1 MRRYEDFAFI
11 YDELMEETPYDV
23 WVEFIQ
29 DIIDEQIQE
38 AQLVLDLGCGT
49 GNITIPLAEAG
60 YQMIGIDLS
69 ENMLMLA
76 REKSI
81 SKDLDILY
89 LHQDMTEF
97 ELYGTVDVVVAA
109 CDSLNYISDE
119 ESLLKVFSLVD
130 NYLNLGGVFIFD
142 MNTRYRFEEQYR
154 DTTFSLVEEE
164 YAYIWN
170 NTFFEET
177 GMNLYEITFFIR
189 DDEADHYSR
198 FDEFHEEFTYSYE
211 TIETLLNKAGLE
223 LVNAYDNYTKEKAHD
238 TSERITFVVKKNRK

>member
-11 YDELMEETPYDV
+11 YDELMEETPYED

-29 DIIDEQIQE
+29 DQIDEQFQG

-109 CDSLNYISDE
+109 CDSLNYISGE
-119 ESLLKVFSLVD
+119 ESLLKVFSLVE

-154 DTTFSLVEEE
+154 DTTFSVVEEE

-198 FDEFHEEFTYSYE
+198 FDEFHEEFTYSME
-211 TIETLLNKAGLE
+211 TIEALLKKAGLD
-223 LVNAYDNYTKEKAHD
+223 LVEAYDNYTKVKAKD
-238 TSERITFVVKKNRK
+238 TSERITFVAKKK

>member
-11 YDELMEETPYDV
+11 YDELMEETPYAQ
-23 WVEFIQ
+23 WVEFIL
-29 DIIDEQIQE
+29 DVIDEQFRE

-60 YQMIGIDLS
+60 YQMIGVDLS

-76 REKSI
+76 QEKSMT
-81 SKDLDILY
+81 KDLDILY

-109 CDSLNYISDE
+109 CDSLNYLPNE
-119 ESLLKVFSLVD
+119 ESLFQVFSLVE
-130 NYLNLGGVFIFD
+130 NYLNEGGVFLFD

-154 DTTFSLVEEE
+154 DTTFSVVEEE

-198 FDEFHEEFTYSYE
+198 FDEFHEEFTYSFE
-211 TIETLLNKAGLE
+211 TVTALLEKAGLV
-223 LVNAYDNYTKEKAHD
+223 LVDAYDNYTKDKAHLA
-238 TSERITFVVKKNRK
+238 SERITFVAKKNRK